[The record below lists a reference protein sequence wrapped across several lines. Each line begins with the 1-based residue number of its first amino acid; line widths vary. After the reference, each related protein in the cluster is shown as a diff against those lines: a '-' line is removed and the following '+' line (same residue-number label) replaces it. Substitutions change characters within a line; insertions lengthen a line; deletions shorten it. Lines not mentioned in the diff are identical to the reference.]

1 VAQVRFTDDAI
12 ADLNDLPLSSLKL
25 VLGKL
30 RVLRRNA
37 EAGYVL
43 GRRRTGNLTGFRCLV
58 IGDRSHR
65 AVYKVEDN
73 GDVCVVWVISGRA
86 DDEVYEEAVSR
97 LERLGND
104 PRAEALGQALGELKP
119 PVARAVIKIRSNQP
133 SDEQI

>member
-1 VAQVRFTDDAI
+1 MAQIQFTDDAV
-12 ADLNDLPLSSLKL
+12 ADLNDFPPSALKL

-30 RVLRRNA
+30 RVLTRNA

-58 IGDRSHR
+58 IGDRLYR
-65 AVYKVEDN
+65 VVYKVEDN

-97 LERLGND
+97 LEQLGND
-104 PRAEALGQALGELKP
+104 PRAQALSEALEELKP
-119 PVARAVIKIRSNQP
+119 PVARAILKIRTGMP
-133 SDEQI
+133 SDEHI